1 MIDESKRIVINR
13 DNDRIALFSPVPKAD
28 LEKVLGP
35 LTQEAYE
42 DHIKERLG
50 ITDAPLVID
59 AADVPSDRLYRDAW
73 CIKNGKI
80 AEDFSKAVEIQKNK
94 WRERREPMLQA
105 LDIEFTKASE
115 QMDVNKQH
123 QIGLKR
129 QELRDVTVI
138 PKSIKTTKQLRAY
151 VPNAFKE

>member
-13 DNDRIALFSPVPKAD
+13 DNDLISLFSPAPKAD

-35 LTQEAYE
+35 LSQEAYE
-42 DHIKERLG
+42 NHIKERLG
-50 ITDAPLVID
+50 MTEAPLVID

-73 CIKNGKI
+73 VLRDGKI
-80 AEDFSKAVEIQKNK
+80 VEEFSKAAEIQKDK
-94 WRERREPMLQA
+94 WRERRAPLLQA
-105 LDIEFTKASE
+105 LDVEFTKASE

-129 QELRDVTVI
+129 QELRDVTII
-138 PKSIKTTKQLRAY
+138 PKSIKTIEQLRAY